1 MTRSDRPPRGGW
13 PIAWAA
19 LVLPL
24 LVWAVVLLAGGWVPH
39 GDTAVEAVRAHDVLG
54 AHTPL
59 LGMPSTSGAT
69 VVGVHAHHPGPLQ
82 FQLLAPLYAL
92 SGFAPWAL
100 VVGSLLIL
108 AALVA
113 VSLAAADRAAG
124 ARGRQTMTVVNGVLV
139 LGVGSS
145 LVTPWNPW
153 VAMFALAAATASAW
167 AVLAGHGRW
176 WPGFVVTVSL
186 AAQSHLAVAPV
197 AVSLGVVTLVASVL
211 LGRRGRLD
219 LPRRS
224 LVVSVALGMACWAA
238 PLVEVARNEPDN
250 LGLLWTVARSGDGGL
265 LATLVLLVGVVAVV
279 WWTGRRGRGLPSGRP
294 FAIVPLTLIGTLV
307 LLAAG
312 TRAGE
317 GRDWY
322 IVYGAAVPLTLVAW
336 TVVGR
341 VRRSRHRRT
350 LGRVAVAVAVAAFLF
365 LPRPLSDAA
374 RLDSVRAAPVV
385 DRARELVAG
394 ADGPIAIETVGGLAW
409 VSIGPAVYAALLADG
424 HEVYFD
430 ARVDGMRED
439 DFRHPRNL
447 DEPHRTLVVHSH
459 PGRPEPPPEG
469 AVVDRVELAR
479 DAGATQVAG
488 DERYVDLV
496 LVQP

>member
-24 LVWAVVLLAGGWVPH
+24 LVWSVVLLAGGWVPH
-39 GDTAVEAVRAHDVLG
+39 GDTAVEAVRIHDVFG

-59 LGMPSTSGAT
+59 LGMPSTSGET
-69 VVGVHAHHPGPLQ
+69 VAGVHAHHPGPMQ

-124 ARGRQTMTVVNGVLV
+124 ARGWQTMTVVNGVLV
-139 LGVGSS
+139 LGVGSA

-153 VAMFALAAATASAW
+153 VAMLALAAATASAW
-167 AVLAGHGRW
+167 AVLSGHGRW
-176 WPGFVVTVSL
+176 WPAFVVTVSL

-197 AVSLGVVTLVASVL
+197 AVAFGVVTLVASVL
-211 LGRRGRLD
+211 LARRGRLD
-219 LPRRS
+219 LPWRS
-224 LVVSVALGMACWAA
+224 LVLTVVLGIACWAA

-250 LGLLWTVARSGDGGL
+250 LDLLWTVARSGGGGL
-265 LATLVLLVGVVAVV
+265 LATLLPLGGVVAVV
-279 WWTGRRGRGLPSGRP
+279 WWTGRRGRGLVSGRP

-307 LLAAG
+307 LVASG

-322 IVYGAAVPLTLVAW
+322 VVYGAAVPLTLVAW
-336 TVVGR
+336 AVVGR
-341 VRRSRHRRT
+341 VRRSRHRTT
-350 LGRVAVAVAVAAFLF
+350 LGRVALAAAVAAFLF

-385 DRARELVAG
+385 DRAGELVADS
-394 ADGPIAIETVGGLAW
+394 DGPIAIETVGGLAW
-409 VSIGPAVYAALLADG
+409 VSLGPAVYAALLADG
-424 HEVYFD
+424 HDVYFD

-479 DAGATQVAG
+479 DAGATEVAG